1 MVIGSSPVTEEGG
14 IMFNRRVFLKSGA
27 VATVAAGLAAQSTT
41 QAFVPA
47 HIWDKYDFG
56 GGPTIKDR
64 LNQGPFPQYPP
75 EEVLPGSSVVM
86 AITPTKEIVPGFGKG
101 LITYIAGDLL
111 APKIKGETLE
121 QSIEK
126 LAQIPMGQKLYI
138 RVTWREMQ
146 KQRGKLEMPDYWK
159 LTLDMAKKYNKRVA
173 FRVFLSNPDIL
184 EPSLP
189 DFVLEKVPMVKLIGE
204 WRGNPNWVRSK
215 KEHAEPRYDHP
226 FFQEAWSEF
235 DGLMAAE
242 YNGHPL
248 IEFMDTYMYGFWGE
262 GHTWPFKN
270 TPFPDTITATKT
282 WMDMLETQI
291 EHWTKTPLVTNTQP
305 DFSRVGN
312 SDLLDGTVRSHNWI
326 RTDTIFIENEQ
337 IEALSNRPPWTA
349 AICEVGMSDGTP
361 ESLRIDEGVAN
372 TDNII
377 AHVMDVGANY
387 WSLWNWH
394 NINADHIMRYYRQFP
409 EGVDTIARAIG
420 YKVRPSFIWTY
431 AKDGYNGVVV
441 GVANDG
447 IAGVPGV
454 LRLTL
459 QSPEGKTL
467 VSGCLDPGYPL
478 PHKIRQGQLILP
490 KGADWKGL
498 KLKAELEVKG
508 VSYPVLWACKQ
519 TLNPDGSL
527 TLRYTRGMEN

>member
-1 MVIGSSPVTEEGG
+1 ML
-14 IMFNRRVFLKSGA
+14 NRRFFLKSGA
-27 VATVAAGLAAQSTT
+27 LATAAVGLSPASGK
-41 QAFVPA
+41 AFVPA

-56 GGPTIKDR
+56 SGPTIKDR
-64 LNQGPFPQYPP
+64 LDQGPFPQYPP
-75 EEVLPGSSVVM
+75 EEVVPGSSVVM
-86 AITPTKEIVPGFGKG
+86 ATTPNNEIVQGFGKG
-101 LITYIAGDLL
+101 LINYIAGDLL
-111 APKIKGETLE
+111 APRIKGETLE

-146 KQRGKLEMPDYWK
+146 KVRGKLERPDYWQ

-173 FRVFLSNPDIL
+173 FRVFLSNPDIPD
-184 EPSLP
+184 PSLP
-189 DFVLEKVPMVKLIGE
+189 DYVLEKVPMVKLEGE
-204 WRGNPNWVRSK
+204 WRRGSHPK
-215 KEHAEPRYDHP
+215 DFLEPRYDHP
-226 FFQEAWSEF
+226 FFQEAWREF

-270 TPFPDTITATKT
+270 TPFLDTTTATRT
-282 WMDMLETQI
+282 WMDMLEIQI

-312 SDLLDGTVRSHNWI
+312 SDLLDRTIRSHNWI

-337 IEALSNRPPWTA
+337 IEALGNRPPWTA

-361 ESLRIDEGVAN
+361 KSLRIEDGVPH

-394 NINADHIMRYYRQFP
+394 NINADNIMRYYRQYP
-409 EGVDTIARAIG
+409 EGIDSIARQIG
-420 YKVRPSFIWTY
+420 YKPRPSFIWAY
-431 AKDGYNGVVV
+431 QKDGYHGLIAGVV
-441 GVANDG
+441 NDG

-454 LRLTL
+454 LRLTV
-459 QSPEGKTL
+459 QTPEGKVLTT
-467 VSGCLDPGYPL
+467 GCLDPGYPL
-478 PHKIRQGQLILP
+478 PHKVRQAQMILP
-490 KGADWKGL
+490 AGINWKGMV
-498 KLKAELEVKG
+498 LKAELEVKG
-508 VSYPVLWACKQ
+508 VRYPVPWACKQ
-519 TLNPDGSL
+519 KLNPDGSL
-527 TLRYTRGMEN
+527 TLRAMQGFGD